1 MDSLIIYILFVWC
14 KLHMYIVKCY
24 VNCVSY
30 NIIVMML
37 KNKKAVICSSKMARF
52 SLMVESCFTLYV
64 IVFCVFRWN
73 WISGDEIY

>member
-1 MDSLIIYILFVWC
+1 MFTVACKAYLCVILPIKIKMDSLIIYILFVWC

-37 KNKKAVICSSKMARF
+37 KNKKKKLLFVQVKWPDLA
-52 SLMVESCFTLYV
+52 
-64 IVFCVFRWN
+64 
-73 WISGDEIY
+73 